1 MNNNTAQYYRHFK
14 GGIYRLL
21 HIAKNSETQE
31 KVVVYQAMYGDGDIW
46 VRPYDMFFEKVNRDG
61 RLQDRFSP
69 ITEAE
74 ALAEK

>member
-1 MNNNTAQYYRHFK
+1 M
-14 GGIYRLL
+14 RLL

-31 KVVVYQAMYGDGDIW
+31 KVVVYQ
-46 VRPYDMFFEKVNRDG
+46 
-61 RLQDRFSP
+61 DRFSP